1 MTAAELLDRVGW
13 SWVRRFED
21 VLGPSASLVGTTV
34 VTSALGFAYW
44 WAAARMAPIH
54 EVGAATAVTLLGTIG
69 MFGFG
74 TMLIAEA
81 GRCRDVMGSL
91 VATSLLAATVLAVV
105 MAAA

>member
-1 MTAAELLDRVGW
+1 MTAADLLDRVGW
-13 SWVRRFED
+13 TWVRRFGD
-21 VLGPSASLVGTTV
+21 VLGPSASLAGTTV

-54 EVGAATAVTLLGTIG
+54 EVGAATAVISAVTLLGTIG

-81 GRCRDVMGSL
+81 GRCRMRWVP
-91 VATSLLAATVLAVV
+91 
-105 MAAA
+105 